1 MTNFEDRY
9 KEILKN
15 ELKDVFS
22 PAAIEHA
29 LNPRNLGRMENAD
42 SYARVTGPCGDT
54 MEIWLAAEDN
64 KIEQAT
70 FETDGCLTTI
80 AAGSVATEM
89 VKNKKINEALQIEP
103 QSILEALG
111 GLPKESEHCAL
122 LAANT
127 LKAAVRDYITMKREP
142 WKRAY
147 RKY

>member
-1 MTNFEDRY
+1 MAIFEDNY

-15 ELKDVFS
+15 ELKDDFS
-22 PAAIEHA
+22 PAVLEHA

-54 MEIWLAAEDN
+54 MEIWLTAKDS

-80 AAGSVATEM
+80 AAGSMATEM
-89 VKNKKINEALQIEP
+89 VKNKKLNEALQIE
-103 QSILEALG
+103 QKSVLEALG

-122 LAANT
+122 LAANA
-127 LKAAVRDYITMKREP
+127 LRGALSYLLLNGRI
-142 WKRAY
+142 
-147 RKY
+147 